1 MFVIAKMKHDH
12 LLDFVLLTDCHY
24 LSWKNPG
31 KSGEDDAAWH
41 ARLGCIYKEKYGE
54 DFRFLTCYFFL
65 HNKPKFLTL
74 TSEGNSS
81 PDDPEEAFKKRSIG
95 GKDERPIGNNQA
107 KHLK

>member
-1 MFVIAKMKHDH
+1 
-12 LLDFVLLTDCHY
+12 
-24 LSWKNPG
+24 
-31 KSGEDDAAWH
+31 
-41 ARLGCIYKEKYGE
+41 
-54 DFRFLTCYFFL
+54 
-65 HNKPKFLTL
+65 L